1 MHRIETIADIERGI
15 AALVDIE
22 PQFAGLVEHTGV
34 PPLRRSEG
42 GFRGLMLIV
51 TEQQL
56 STASAAAIWARMER
70 ELAPMTPDH
79 LATLD
84 DETLRAAGVS
94 RPKVKTIRSL
104 CEAVLSGQCDP
115 QVLEHLPDDDVHDTL
130 VKIKGIGRWTADIYL
145 LSCLGRSDVW
155 PVGDLALQVA
165 VQHAFGFDLRPDEK
179 AMDELGAPWRPW
191 RAVAARI
198 FWSYYRVV
206 KQRKTSAS

>member
-1 MHRIETIADIERGI
+1 MNIIETIADIERGI
-15 AALVDIE
+15 TALVDIE
-22 PQFAGLVEHTGV
+22 PRFAGLVADTGV

-70 ELAPMTPDH
+70 ELSPMTPDH

-84 DETLRAAGVS
+84 DDTFRSAGVS

-104 CEAVLSGQCDP
+104 CEAVLSGRCDP
-115 QVLEHLPDDDVHDTL
+115 QAFVHLPDDDVHDRL
-130 VKIKGIGRWTADIYL
+130 VEIKGIGRWTADIYL

-165 VQHAFGFDLRPDEK
+165 VQHAFGLDERPDEK
-179 AMDELGAPWRPW
+179 IMHELGEPWRPW
-191 RAVAARI
+191 RAVAARV

-206 KQRKTSAS
+206 KQGKTSAP

>member
-1 MHRIETIADIERGI
+1 MNIIETIADIERGI

-22 PQFAGLVEHTGV
+22 PRFAGLVDDTGI

-70 ELAPMTPDH
+70 ELAPMTADH

-104 CEAVLSGQCDP
+104 CEAVRSGQCNP
-115 QVLEHLPDDDVHDTL
+115 QTLEHLPDNDVHDTL
-130 VKIKGIGRWTADIYL
+130 VKIKGIGRWTSDIYL

-165 VQHAFGFDLRPDEK
+165 VQHAFDFDQRPDEK
-179 AMDELGAPWRPW
+179 TMDELGEPWRPW

-198 FWSYYRVV
+198 FWSYYRLV
-206 KQRKTSAS
+206 KQRKTSAP